1 DTISSHGGSDT
12 TRTRSS
18 DVWAPPWSALSRT
31 SSDSYSSK
39 PARLHIGV
47 ADAKIAGE
55 WTGVASRPARCSHTV
70 TRNWWLP
77 RTTLTWLP
85 GQESLQG
92 RASALAQ
99 PRRKT
104 RRPGQDPST
113 EGMSLMCGRV

>member
-1 DTISSHGGSDT
+1 LLILNYAVSMSPTIHTSRHSHSKAASSMDTISSHGGSDT

-70 TRNWWLP
+70 ARNWWLP
-77 RTTLTWLP
+77 
-85 GQESLQG
+85 
-92 RASALAQ
+92 
-99 PRRKT
+99 
-104 RRPGQDPST
+104 
-113 EGMSLMCGRV
+113 